1 MQEDRSRRNNSRV
14 EGVVDFVRES
24 WDKTERKLQQL
35 FDEHLGLNDI
45 FIERAGRVKRGDK
58 SKESQRTIVAKLLHY
73 KDEELLIPISNK
85 LNDTAYCIKQATQ
98 KK

>member
-24 WDKTERKLQQL
+24 WDETERKLQHL
-35 FDEHLGLNDI
+35 FDKHLGLNDI
-45 FIERAGRVKRGDK
+45 FIERARRVKRGDK
-58 SKESQRTIVAKLLHY
+58 SKESQRTVVAKLLHY
-73 KDEELLIPISNK
+73 KDEELLIRISNK